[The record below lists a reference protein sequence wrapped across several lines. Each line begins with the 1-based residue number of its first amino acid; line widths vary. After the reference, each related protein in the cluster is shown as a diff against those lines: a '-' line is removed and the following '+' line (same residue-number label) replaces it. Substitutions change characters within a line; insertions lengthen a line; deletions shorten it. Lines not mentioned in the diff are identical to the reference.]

1 MAGLGRLDIHSLSAN
16 EEWFKIKKEEWIKNK
31 EGGGGEVQGNTSTFL
46 ILINS
51 SFADW
56 AESPVA
62 TTVTPHSVA
71 DLQFP
76 NFTIW
81 HPKGL
86 NRALKYD
93 LMKLAKKNLEV
104 ALLVNKEGDESITGL
119 ISEND
124 TDYLRRGHH
133 HKVIHDSSQILVR
146 MSNPTGS
153 FASPFCGGLL
163 KKHLCHQVVHK
174 RYHFK
179 QEMGVKKKMIYIL

>member
-1 MAGLGRLDIHSLSAN
+1 MAGLGRLYIHSLSAN

-93 LMKLAKKNLEV
+93 LMKLAKKNLSSEKQEV
-104 ALLVNKEGDESITGL
+104 ALLFNKEGGESISGL
-119 ISEND
+119 S
-124 TDYLRRGHH
+124 
-133 HKVIHDSSQILVR
+133 V
-146 MSNPTGS
+146 
-153 FASPFCGGLL
+153 
-163 KKHLCHQVVHK
+163 
-174 RYHFK
+174 
-179 QEMGVKKKMIYIL
+179 KMILTSCVEVFIRLFLTAAKYW

>member
-1 MAGLGRLDIHSLSAN
+1 MGLIRVGDGHPEKVPRVGNNPWPLLRANRGWPRPTGYYPVDSHSLSAN

-76 NFTIW
+76 NFTI
-81 HPKGL
+81 
-86 NRALKYD
+86 
-93 LMKLAKKNLEV
+93 
-104 ALLVNKEGDESITGL
+104 
-119 ISEND
+119 
-124 TDYLRRGHH
+124 
-133 HKVIHDSSQILVR
+133 
-146 MSNPTGS
+146 
-153 FASPFCGGLL
+153 
-163 KKHLCHQVVHK
+163 
-174 RYHFK
+174 
-179 QEMGVKKKMIYIL
+179 